1 MAILINLLTTNI
13 EKPICTRLCII
24 FGRLPMGTCAQLS
37 LQILR
42 GLCSLNWL
50 MDMCQ
55 ILKSVV
61 KLTGIWNEDN
71 MAANMS
77 PNPR

>member
-1 MAILINLLTTNI
+1 MEPKLDN
-13 EKPICTRLCII
+13 
-24 FGRLPMGTCAQLS
+24 GY
-37 LQILR
+37 
-42 GLCSLNWL
+42 
-50 MDMCQ
+50 Q

-71 MAANMS
+71 IAANMS